1 MMKKATLQK
10 HIDLTDDVFEL
21 VFEAETPF
29 TFNAGQF
36 VTIKIDDKVPPCFRA
51 YSIAS
56 SPLAE
61 TTEFRLCVKLMPG
74 GRGSNWLNN
83 LKEGDQINFIGPN
96 GYFTFKDTAKKVIFI
111 ATGTGVAPF
120 TSMIE
125 DQLNKGNGQKLELLF
140 GVRHMKDVFYAEW
153 LEKLKNKGDFDYTI
167 TLSQPEDESWQGS
180 KGRVTE
186 ALKTHNFDPANTMF
200 YICGLKDM
208 IDSVTAILKEKGVP
222 EDSIH
227 FEKYD

>member
-1 MMKKATLQK
+1 MKTGTVKERK
-10 HIDLTDDVFEL
+10 ILTHDVFEL
-21 VFEAETPF
+21 TFEVAEAF
-29 TFNAGQF
+29 TFQAGQF

-56 SPLAE
+56 SPLTE
-61 TTEFRLCVKLMPG
+61 TTEFKLCVKLMPG
-74 GRGSNWLNN
+74 GRGSNWLYN
-83 LKEGDQINFIGPN
+83 LKVGDTANFIGPN
-96 GYFTFKDTAKKVIFI
+96 GYFTFKESTKNVIFV

-120 TSMIE
+120 MSTIE
-125 DQLNKGNGQKLELLF
+125 DEINKGSEQKLELIF
-140 GVRHMKDVFYAEW
+140 GVRHIKDIFYKEW
-153 LEKLKNKGDFDYTI
+153 LDELKSRGNFDYTI

-186 ALKTHNFDPANTMF
+186 LLKTHNFDPENTIF

-208 IDSVTAILKEKGVP
+208 IDAVTAILKEKGVP